1 LIADFQSDAAEMAKR
16 LNLRNVS
23 NSSESI
29 LIKDIGALA
38 TGRLGEILDIEP
50 RKSDLGN
57 EITGPEVA
65 FDALLRHLHAGLV
78 QLGSRIIIRAK

>member
-38 TGRLGEILDIEP
+38 TGRLVKFWI
-50 RKSDLGN
+50 
-57 EITGPEVA
+57 
-65 FDALLRHLHAGLV
+65 
-78 QLGSRIIIRAK
+78 